1 MSSDPAK
8 YAQTGISTAYEI
20 PGAEADDGSAKS
32 MITIDANMVLDFEDV
47 SPVVPIGEYGVSR
60 TNPYTTST
68 LDAANYYSSPIVSG
82 DRQHPLETIPEVQD
96 ALAVRYR
103 EHHTIMAEMG
113 LFVANQCKL
122 IEATLYASIGM
133 KQFVTKMQK
142 SQPITDVSAV
152 EGDYINSDTMVTTST
167 ADAATVIE
175 ETTTAT
181 MTTSVDSGAG
191 VYGGY

>member
-1 MSSDPAK
+1 
-8 YAQTGISTAYEI
+8 
-20 PGAEADDGSAKS
+20 
-32 MITIDANMVLDFEDV
+32 
-47 SPVVPIGEYGVSR
+47 
-60 TNPYTTST
+60 
-68 LDAANYYSSPIVSG
+68 
-82 DRQHPLETIPEVQD
+82 
-96 ALAVRYR
+96 
-103 EHHTIMAEMG
+103 
-113 LFVANQCKL
+113 
-122 IEATLYASIGM
+122 
-133 KQFVTKMQK
+133 MQK